1 MREKGEVA
9 ARLIDVMQDGI
20 GGTAMELATRIRA
33 DAKSVR
39 GVLRRWLEAGIVHVA
54 EDDAPRRA
62 RVFRYGGATPSAAML
77 PVAQP
82 VKLRK
87 ASGIPI
93 DHWPQL
99 DPELAAVVD
108 AMVRVDKRAPARGR

>member
-1 MREKGEVA
+1 MGERGEVA

-20 GGTAMELATRIRA
+20 GGTATELASHIRA

-39 GVLRRWLEAGIVHVA
+39 SVLRLWLDEGIVHVT
-54 EDDAPRRA
+54 EDGMPRRA
-62 RVFRYGGATPSAAML
+62 RVFRYGGATPPAMPL
-77 PVAQP
+77 PGTRPAGFRRP
-82 VKLRK
+82 
-87 ASGIPI
+87 SGILL

-108 AMVRVDKRAPARGR
+108 AMVRVDKRTPARRR